1 VSDDSFVDEV
11 RPRSRVQRGK
21 VCSVPVQEARI
32 VALPAGGL
40 KHRRSILGP
49 ADADA
54 AANRPPP
61 HGLPDMHLTQSKPIG
76 RVIFVGAGPG
86 QPDLLTIRAADCLRH
101 ADVVVHDA
109 LVPAY
114 VLDILPPAVERIPVP
129 RDTADQHDPGEA
141 IGHLLAGLAAGGRT
155 VVRLKGGDPS
165 VFARLA
171 EELQPL
177 RDGGI
182 PVEIVPGVTAVLAAA
197 AAAGV
202 PLTSR
207 SAASSLTILTGH
219 EADEKA
225 AGVDFQTLAGLP
237 GTLAIYM
244 GVEQAD
250 KWSRSLLAA
259 GKPADTPV
267 TIVSRCSW
275 PDQTVAVTSLG
286 RCAADFQQHRW
297 PAPAVIIV
305 GEVAQATAGPSR
317 AVRPLAGRRVLL
329 TRPAGQGEELA
340 SLIRSQGGECVHL
353 PLIRIDPPP
362 TWEPLD
368 AAIRTADTFDW
379 IVFASVNGVRSFSDR
394 LRAAGRDARALGTA
408 RLAAIGPATR
418 EELERSG
425 FACDLTPD
433 LYRSEGLAEALGRS
447 VRRGRFLVVRADR
460 GRDVLR
466 REWEEQGHHVAEV
479 VAYSSRI
486 ADAPDAAALQS
497 LDRLGID
504 WVTVTSSLIAEAA
517 ARLLGERLRAWRIAS
532 ISPVTSAT
540 LEQLGFAP
548 TVEAGQASGD
558 SLVDAMTRWEIAHA
572 EKSPRRA

>member
-1 VSDDSFVDEV
+1 
-11 RPRSRVQRGK
+11 
-21 VCSVPVQEARI
+21 
-32 VALPAGGL
+32 
-40 KHRRSILGP
+40 
-49 ADADA
+49 
-54 AANRPPP
+54 
-61 HGLPDMHLTQSKPIG
+61 MHLTQPKHVG

-86 QPDLLTIRAADCLRH
+86 QPDLLTVRAAECLRR

-109 LVPAY
+109 LVPTS
-114 VLDILPPAVERIPVP
+114 VLDTLPSSVERIPVP
-129 RDTADQHDPGEA
+129 RDAAERHDPGEA
-141 IGHLLAGLAAGGRT
+141 VGHLLAGLAAAGRT

-177 RDGGI
+177 RDCGI
-182 PVEIVPGVTAVLAAA
+182 AVEIVPGVTAALAAA

-219 EADEKA
+219 EADEKSA
-225 AGVDFQTLAGLP
+225 SVDFRTLAELP

-244 GVEQAD
+244 GVDQAD

-259 GKPADTPV
+259 GKPAETPV

-275 PDQTVAVTSLG
+275 PDQTVAVTTLG
-286 RCAADFQQHRW
+286 QCAADFEKHRW

-305 GEVAQATAGPSR
+305 GEVAQAAAGPPGRGRS
-317 AVRPLAGRRVLL
+317 LAGRRILL

-353 PLIRIDPPP
+353 PLIRIEPPP
-362 TWEPLD
+362 TWAALD
-368 AAIRTADTFDW
+368 AAIGAADTFDW
-379 IVFASVNGVRSFSDR
+379 IVFASVNGVRSFSER
-394 LRAAGRDARALGTA
+394 LRAAGRDARTLGTA

-425 FACDLTPD
+425 LACDLTPV
-433 LYRSEGLAEALGRS
+433 LHRSEGLAEALGQS
-447 VRRGRFLVVRADR
+447 VHRGRFLVVRADR

-466 REWEEQGHHVAEV
+466 REWESRGHHVEEV
-479 VAYSSRI
+479 VAYTSRI
-486 ADAPDAAALQS
+486 ADAPDATALRS
-497 LDRLGID
+497 IDRLGID

-517 ARLLGERLRAWRIAS
+517 VRLLGGRLRDWRIAS

-540 LEQLGFAP
+540 LARLGFAT
-548 TVEAGQASGD
+548 TVEAETATGE
-558 SLVDAMTRWEIAHA
+558 SLVEAMARWEIAHA
-572 EKSPRRA
+572 EESSRRA